1 MSRKTAQGN
10 KKTKLHRAIH
20 MNLIK
25 SAAIAISAAVV
36 LAPSAFAGQIG
47 SGSSNTFNHES
58 YSGRNWSSGQ
68 SQSQETLN
76 GVSVSSSAKS
86 EWLPDAQGHG
96 RVQAQFGTYADSN
109 GTAVGYCNA
118 SVGNLDP
125 ACISNASKEVSVFG
139 KSTQT
144 NTQFGSAGSFHGYT
158 DSVDASSYTNF

>member
-1 MSRKTAQGN
+1 MF
-10 KKTKLHRAIH
+10 TKMISGIVASTIVV
-20 MNLIK
+20 
-25 SAAIAISAAVV
+25 ATPAISLIALITV
-36 LAPSAFAGQIG
+36 APSAFAGQVG

-86 EWLPDAQGHG
+86 EFLPDAQGHG

-118 SVGNLDP
+118 SVGNIDP
-125 ACISNASKEVSVFG
+125 ACISTASKEVSVFG
-139 KSTQT
+139 KTTQT
-144 NTQFGSAGSFHGYT
+144 NTQFGSVGSFHGYT
-158 DSVDASSYTNF
+158 DSVDANSYTSF

>member
-1 MSRKTAQGN
+1 MF
-10 KKTKLHRAIH
+10 TKMISGIVASTIV
-20 MNLIK
+20 IVTP
-25 SAAIAISAAVV
+25 AISLIALITVT
-36 LAPSAFAGQIG
+36 PSAFAGQIS

-86 EWLPDAQGHG
+86 EFLPDAQGHG

-109 GTAVGYCNA
+109 GTAIGYCNA
-118 SVGNLDP
+118 SVGNADP

-144 NTQFGSAGSFHGYT
+144 RTQFGSAGSFHGHT
-158 DSVDASSYTNF
+158 DSVDANSYTGF